1 MLIYKLKQMKFESD
15 LKIKL
20 SGEGLYPTEN

>member
-1 MLIYKLKQMKFESD
+1 MLIFKLKQKKFESD
-15 LKIKL
+15 FKIKL